1 MEETMP
7 EHIFTKNSLE
17 EILNKTKGKT
27 LGQVDKNNVFDR
39 TKTKPKITG
48 IAGDVIEQSVLE
60 YPADIKQEADLLVDG
75 TPVELKTTGIR
86 YSKKDKKSVEAKEPM
101 SITAVSPDTIV
112 NEEFGTSKFWNKM
125 AHTLFVYYLYDSD
138 KTVTAAEYANFTI
151 QGYQFHQFSDQDKE
165 ILKNDWSIVRNF
177 IRNVDEADI
186 DTEYPKI
193 SKLRTQMMY
202 MDTAPKWPHRPRFRL
217 KRAVVTNIVKEHFGV
232 HFEPLKA
239 ENSFNSY
246 SELDQKLHDFTKNYK
261 DKTMREIATE
271 LNMKIS
277 NKHINKSIAEKLI
290 VKMFGSDK
298 GKLRDIDNFNKLGII
313 PKTVVQNYKKQRTE
327 DMKFEP
333 IDFDEWSDKSK
344 QFEDS
349 YIYNFFLNPILLI
362 VFRETDKETPLIDTV
377 FKGFKRI
384 NLDEEILQDE
394 LNATWNKVRELVWND
409 DVKMEMMHNKK
420 GQIMITPKTK
430 LPKMQNNLPK
440 SSDYTFFIRGT
451 GSNAKNKTLNLN
463 GVQMYQQYV
472 WIKGLY
478 MMNLI
483 NSMDYI

>member
-1 MEETMP
+1 MP
-7 EHIFTKNSLE
+7 DHIFKKNKLE

-27 LGQVDKNNVFDR
+27 LGEVDKNNIFDR

-60 YPADIKQEADLLVDG
+60 YPADTKQEADLLVDG
-75 TPVELKTTGIR
+75 IPVELKTTGIR

-112 NEEFGTSKFWNKM
+112 NEDFGTSKFWNKM

-151 QGYQFHQFSDQDKE
+151 QGYQFHQFSDQDQE
-165 ILKNDWSIVRNF
+165 ILKNDWLIVRNF
-177 IRNVDEADI
+177 IRNVAKDDI

-193 SKLRTQMMY
+193 SKLRNQMMY
-202 MDTAPKWPHRPRFRL
+202 MDTAPKWPNRPRFRL
-217 KRAVVTNIVKEHFGV
+217 KRTVVTNIVKEHFGV

-246 SELDQKLHDFTKNYK
+246 AELDHKLHDFTIKYK
-261 DKTMREIATE
+261 DKTMRQIAIE
-271 LNMKIS
+271 LNMTI
-277 NKHINKSIAEKLI
+277 NKNPDKSIAERLI

-298 GKLRDIDNFNKLGII
+298 GKLKDIDTFNKLGII
-313 PKTVVQNYKKQRTE
+313 PKTVVQTNKKKRTE

-333 IDFDEWSDKSK
+333 IDFNEWSDKSLN
-344 QFEDS
+344 FENS

-362 VFRETDKETPLIDTV
+362 VFRETDKDTPLLDTI
-377 FKGFKRI
+377 FKGFKRLT
-384 NLDEEILQDE
+384 LDENLLQSQ
-394 LNATWNKVRELVWND
+394 LKITWDKVRTLVWND
-409 DVKMEMMHNKK
+409 DIKMEMMHNKK

-440 SSDYTFFIRGT
+440 SSNYTFFIRGT

-463 GVQMYQQYV
+463 GIQMYQQYI

-483 NSMDYI
+483 NSTDYI